1 MVYAS
6 RTKVPADKTR
16 MEIERLVKKYGAK
29 GFASGWHEGTA
40 RVQFFA
46 HGRHVR
52 FTVATANA
60 TGVQE
65 RERWRALLLLVKAKL
80 VAVDGKIATFE
91 EAFVGDIVLPETGKT
106 VWESGREPLQLA
118 NAQNKAVPLL
128 PGG

>member
-1 MVYAS
+1 M
-6 RTKVPADKTR
+6 
-16 MEIERLVKKYGAK
+16 
-29 GFASGWHEGTA
+29 SGWSKSTAPRGLRQAGTRGPPA
-40 RVQFFA
+40 CSFSP
-46 HGRHVR
+46 
-52 FTVATANA
+52 TADTCGSPSPRRNA

-106 VWESGREPLQLA
+106 VWESVREPLQLA
-118 NAQNKAVPLL
+118 YAQNKAVPLL